1 MDEESDPYADEGD
14 MLREQ
19 LTQSA
24 DRPTLE
30 DDLRQ
35 LMGDGRALLEA
46 ELAWQ
51 KARAVFAGKQAGGIA
66 LLGLLALSLAFFA
79 LMALVFGLVLALGP
93 LLGAWGA
100 MAAVTGGLLLAA
112 VLAGLTAA
120 MRVKRTL
127 RLIADRKAEP

>member
-1 MDEESDPYADEGD
+1 VDQQSDPYADEGD

-19 LTQSA
+19 LTDSA

-51 KARAVFAGKQAGGIA
+51 KARASFAGKQAGGIA
-66 LLGLLALSLAFFA
+66 LLGLLALALVFFA
-79 LMALVFGLVLALGP
+79 LMALVFGSVLALAP
-93 LLGAWGA
+93 LLTAWGA

-112 VLAGLTAA
+112 ALAGLMAA
-120 MRVKRTL
+120 LRTRRMV
-127 RLIADRKAEP
+127 RLIADKQAEP